1 MSKSRHTA
9 NRNNQQQQQQQNK
22 LQSIATKVEYN
33 GPIPPAS
40 EMAKYSEI
48 LASAPGRILSMAEES
63 QRHANMMDVKA
74 IDAQRR
80 EIRRGQVFGLIVTLG
95 AFSSS
100 AYIAY
105 LGHPSVSAVIGGTTI
120 VAIATAF
127 ILGRK
132 N

>member
-1 MSKSRHTA
+1 MSKSRHPA
-9 NRNNQQQQQQQNK
+9 SRNNQQQQNK

-48 LASAPGRILSMAEES
+48 LASAPEGILSMAEES

-95 AFSSS
+95 FFPLLLTLPTWGILVYLPLS
-100 AYIAY
+100 AARLLLQLQRHSY
-105 LGHPSVSAVIGGTTI
+105 
-120 VAIATAF
+120 
-127 ILGRK
+127 
-132 N
+132 

>member
-1 MSKSRHTA
+1 MNKTRQPTR
-9 NRNNQQQQQQQNK
+9 RNNSENQG
-22 LQSIATKVEYN
+22 SIQTISRKIEYN

-40 EMAKYSEI
+40 EMAKYAEVLESAPERI
-48 LASAPGRILSMAEES
+48 LAMAEKS
-63 QRHANMMDVKA
+63 QEHAHMMDIKA

-80 EIRRGQVFGLIVTLG
+80 EVRRGQFFGLIVTIG

-100 AYIAY
+100 AYIAF
-105 LGHPSVSAVIGGTTI
+105 LGHPSVAAAIGGTTI

-132 N
+132 K

>member
-9 NRNNQQQQQQQNK
+9 NRNNQQQQQQNK

-48 LASAPGRILSMAEES
+48 LASAPERILSMAEES

-80 EIRRGQVFGLIVTLG
+80 EIRRGQVFGLIVLG

-132 N
+132 IK